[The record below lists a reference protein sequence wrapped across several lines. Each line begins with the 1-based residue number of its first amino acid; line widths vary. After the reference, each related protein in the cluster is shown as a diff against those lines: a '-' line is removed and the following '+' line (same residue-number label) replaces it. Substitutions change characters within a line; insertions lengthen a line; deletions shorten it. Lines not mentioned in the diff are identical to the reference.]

1 MMVNATH
8 VYEYRSLKLYG
19 HEGRQNM
26 QTCNTAVRWDKIP
39 SAFAHDYVNAWNGFA
54 MMVNATHVYEYR
66 YLKLYGHEGRKEGRK
81 EGKKAFLASY
91 ISLYLRTQAMV
102 TNREAN
108 REPDRQYCFQ

>member
-1 MMVNATH
+1 VCICDYVNTWNGFAMMVNATH

-66 YLKLYGHEGRKEGRK
+66 YLKLYGHEGRKERRK
-81 EGKKAFLASY
+81 EGKKERKKEKKRS
-91 ISLYLRTQAMV
+91 
-102 TNREAN
+102 
-108 REPDRQYCFQ
+108 